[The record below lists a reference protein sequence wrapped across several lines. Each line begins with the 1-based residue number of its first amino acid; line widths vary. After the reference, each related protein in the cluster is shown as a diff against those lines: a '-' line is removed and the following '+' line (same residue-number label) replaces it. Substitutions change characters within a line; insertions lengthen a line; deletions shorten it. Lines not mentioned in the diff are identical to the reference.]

1 MKNLINDFIKI
12 FKFKPEMG
20 IISPLRICPLGA
32 HVDHQGGLVTGVAL
46 DSSVNLVY
54 SSNDEGYIK
63 IMSMDFPDEEYFS
76 MDNVPE
82 MIPASWG
89 NYIRGAV
96 LSLKRDYILKKGIT
110 GIISGELP
118 IGGLSSSAA
127 VTTAY
132 LMALC
137 DVNNIKVSKMDLV
150 RYSHW
155 VETDYI
161 GLKNGILDQSANI
174 LSEKNKLMVMDCE
187 TDEYQLIDLDH
198 KTPEL
203 EFVIV
208 YSGITTALMGTDY
221 NNRVEECKVASWL
234 LHELSNNKVPTFR
247 DAKLRDISKDVFLT
261 YESQLPGRF
270 HRRATHFFTEQD
282 RVLEGIKAWSKGDLV
297 TFGKLMTASGES
309 SVSQY
314 ESGCP
319 ELTTIFNI
327 LKDTKGVYGARF
339 SGAGYRGCCIGLI
352 DPDYKDQ
359 ITKAI
364 DDAYP
369 KAHPDYKDVYR
380 VSFAKVDDGAR
391 CVNLSKE
398 LDS

>member
-1 MKNLINDFIKI
+1 MKPLVENFIKI
-12 FKFKPEMG
+12 YGYKPSRG

-46 DSSVNLVY
+46 NSSVNLIY
-54 SSNDEGYIK
+54 SSNDKGYIK

-96 LSLKRDYILKKGIT
+96 LSLKRDFVLKKGIT
-110 GIISGELP
+110 GIISGKLP

-137 DVNNIKVSKMDLV
+137 DVNHINVSKMDLV
-150 RYSHW
+150 KYSHW

-174 LSEKNKLMVMDCE
+174 LSEKNKLMVMDCK
-187 TDEYQLIDLDH
+187 TDEYQLIDLNHDIND
-198 KTPEL
+198 L

-221 NNRVEECKVASWL
+221 NNRVNECKVASWL
-234 LHELSNNKVPTFR
+234 LHELSNEKVPTFTET
-247 DAKLRDISKDVFLT
+247 KLRDIPKEVFDM
-261 YESQLPGRF
+261 YQDALPGRF
-270 HRRATHFFTEQD
+270 KRRATHYFSEQE
-282 RVLEGIKAWSKGDLV
+282 RVLKGIEAWKNGDLK
-297 TFGKLMTASGES
+297 TFGKLMTESGES

-319 ELTTIFNI
+319 ELTTIYNI

-352 DPDYKDQ
+352 DPKYKKEI
-359 ITKAI
+359 ITSINKK
-364 DDAYP
+364 YP
-369 KAHPDYKDVYR
+369 KAHPTYKDIYK

-391 CVNLSKE
+391 CVNLEEENFK
-398 LDS
+398 